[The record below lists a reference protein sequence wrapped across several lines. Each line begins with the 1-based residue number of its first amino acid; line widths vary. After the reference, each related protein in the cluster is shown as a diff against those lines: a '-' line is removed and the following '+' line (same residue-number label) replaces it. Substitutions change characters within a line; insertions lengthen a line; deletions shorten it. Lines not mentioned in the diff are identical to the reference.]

1 VDTFSDEFA
10 SQRQLAIIE
19 RFEGFINYA
28 YPIAFNIRRQHSIV
42 RDRLISAMFEQV
54 SLFSQA
60 GKSGQVSRLYLADAG
75 LSDLRFLLRFL
86 ADDKRRLI
94 SRHQHEVGSI
104 HLAETGKMLG
114 AWIRTKGEKAQKGDR
129 G

>member
-1 VDTFSDEFA
+1 MDTLSDEFA
-10 SQRQLAIIE
+10 SQRQLAIVE
-19 RFEGFINYA
+19 RFEGFVNYI
-28 YPIAFNIRRQHSIV
+28 YPIAFNIRRQHYIV

-60 GKSGQVSRLYLADAG
+60 GKSGQVSRLYQADAG

-114 AWIRTKGEKAQKGDR
+114 AWIRTKGEKAQR
-129 G
+129 GECG